1 VLWGAYQGAWLIAHR
16 GYETLRGARARV
28 SPIAAIGAW
37 FVTIHLVCY
46 GWLLF
51 RARSFDQIRA
61 MTWALATD
69 WRISPEVVPEIATL
83 VGCALPLALLHGYEW
98 WKNDLLAIPKLPLVP
113 RYVVYGA
120 LFYLILLFGSFGG
133 AQFIYFQF

>member
-1 VLWGAYQGAWLIAHR
+1 
-16 GYETLRGARARV
+16 
-28 SPIAAIGAW
+28 
-37 FVTIHLVCY
+37 VTIHLVCY

-69 WRISPEVVPEIATL
+69 WRVSPEVVPEIATL

-120 LFYLILLFGSFGG
+120 LLYLIVLFGSFGG